1 MQKKIAI
8 LMAMN
13 MFTVPALAS
22 ENESESQWRVGISG
36 GATLV
41 GDVDDQ
47 TYASASITRNI
58 GEGYVQLSGTL
69 VDAGDAQGL
78 IFAVPASS
86 QQLRLSGGVGLDEV
100 GLDAY
105 ISIGRRKFDD
115 ELIGNDGNRVIV
127 NSNGNIFGIGAAAT
141 YDLAVGENG
150 FLSPSIAVDF
160 NSVDIGRVAVLP
172 SGRQAAVEEKE
183 GGISGTLSLTYTH
196 LFGEEADHG
205 VSPYVALVASS
216 NSTAFS
222 PGGNIGGARMTQ
234 LVAVR
239 NQPGQGDVWTEFG
252 ASASF
257 AMTDQL
263 RLSLF
268 ATQSIGFVG
277 PEVTSLGGGISL
289 SF

>member
-1 MQKKIAI
+1 MQKKITI
-8 LMAMN
+8 LLAMN
-13 MFTVPALAS
+13 MLTAPALAS
-22 ENESESQWRVGISG
+22 ENESENQWRVGISG

-58 GEGYVQLSGTL
+58 GDGYVQLSGTL

-86 QQLRLSGGVGLDEV
+86 QQVRLSGGIGLDEV

-127 NSNGNIFGIGAAAT
+127 NSNGNIFGIGGSVT
-141 YDLAVGENG
+141 YDLAVGEDG
-150 FLSPSIAVDF
+150 FLSPSIAVDY
-160 NSVDIGRVAVLP
+160 NSVDIGRVVVLP
-172 SGRQAAVEEKE
+172 SGRQATVEEKE
-183 GGISGTLSLTYTH
+183 EGVSGTLSLTYTH
-196 LFGEEADHG
+196 LFGNDANHG

-222 PGGNIGGARMTQ
+222 PGSNAGGSRMAQ
-234 LVAVR
+234 LVAIR
-239 NQPGQGDVWTEFG
+239 NQPGQGDVWAELG

-257 AMTDQL
+257 AITDQL

-277 PEVTSLGGGISL
+277 PEATSLGAGISL
-289 SF
+289 GF